1 MFGFQAE
8 NLKRNRNLLR
18 PLYDPRSGLPFAKP
32 RFILTDQGIQLINI
46 PVLEPDRL
54 ADTLRDIDTWEL
66 RPHEYFYD
74 PEDFQGAWW
83 QNSKLLATVVD
94 LKVHGP
100 DRWLLKRIIFEEK
113 SDEQQLGWS
122 LVQAFNQEV
131 AATGA
136 RFMIVHLPS
145 RQEMELRA
153 GLGRWSYQTFLDAL
167 DDGFEVVHPED
178 ELGARP
184 PAGTMARSSPG
195 TTTKRATGSSRK
207 QSFPTSRN
215 DLMIPYFP
223 RSPFS
228 FLSSLSFESSESLC
242 S

>member
-1 MFGFQAE
+1 MDQAMLRFQQQGRPWLRMWWCSGSRPE

-54 ADTLRDIDTWEL
+54 AETLRDIDTWEL

-122 LVQAFNQEV
+122 LVQAFSQEV

-178 ELGARP
+178 ELGAGGHRRGLWRDLRRALQRKGQPDHRGNNLFP
-184 PAGTMARSSPG
+184 PHGMT
-195 TTTKRATGSSRK
+195 
-207 QSFPTSRN
+207 
-215 DLMIPYFP
+215 
-223 RSPFS
+223 
-228 FLSSLSFESSESLC
+228 
-242 S
+242 